1 MNLLKFLT
9 ALTAAYTDLYAS
21 QPDVYSM
28 AKARYTPEELSERMT
43 MALKRGDGSA
53 SKDGDGIKRVCKEL
67 KIAYTYK
74 AIASYLS

>member
-28 AKARYTPEELSERMT
+28 AKARYTPEELSEKMT
-43 MALKRGDGSA
+43 MALKKGDG

-74 AIASYLS
+74 AIRSYLS